1 MGGGE
6 SEKRVFTKGLV
17 FHENYLLH
25 ETGGH
30 PERKERLMAIMDYL
44 HEEAVLTQLA
54 LVEAR
59 EATLQEVALNHDPD
73 YIEEIRRFCG
83 RGGGHL
89 DPDTVVC
96 RDSYKAALW
105 AVGGALAAV
114 DAVLEGGLSSVF
126 CAVRPPGHHALRNRA
141 MGFCIFNNVAVAA
154 RYAREKGVERVLIV
168 DWDAHHGNGTQV
180 AFYDDPSVF
189 YFSTHQWPLYPG
201 TGRAEERGVGAGLG
215 YTLNCPLPPGSG
227 DEEFS
232 RVYDQE
238 FLPVALEYRPEL
250 ILISAGYDAHEL
262 DPLTSLELTTQG
274 YGRLAHR
281 VARLAREV
289 RAPVVALLEGG
300 YSLSALARSV
310 AATIE
315 ALP

>member
-30 PERKERLMAIMDYL
+30 PERKERLMSIMDYL

-54 LVEAR
+54 MVEAR

-227 DEEFS
+227 DEDFF

-250 ILISAGYDAHEL
+250 ILVSAGYDAHEL

-274 YGRLAHR
+274 YGRLAYR
-281 VARLAREV
+281 VARLAQEV